1 MTSSRA
7 GVSIST
13 AGLVVYFLKPVAFFL
28 SKQLHMQQHREKTH
42 GLQRCCK
49 DVLEAGINVYLL
61 A

>member
-28 SKQLHMQQHREKTH
+28 SKQLHMQHWGKTH